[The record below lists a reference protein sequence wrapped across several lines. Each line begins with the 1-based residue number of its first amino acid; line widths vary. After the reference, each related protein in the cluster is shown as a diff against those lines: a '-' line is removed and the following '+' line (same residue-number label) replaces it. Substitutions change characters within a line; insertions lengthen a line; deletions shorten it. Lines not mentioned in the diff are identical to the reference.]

1 MSYKTRWDNG
11 SWKAVCDVC
20 GRDYKNTDLEK
31 RWDGLM
37 VCQGDWETRQP
48 QDFVKGVADKQV
60 PPFTRPEQ
68 ADTFTFVCTLIT
80 CQGIADYGEAECAR
94 ADVDNGYRPVCTM
107 ESSIAMPPT
116 AIAGCAVAGKL
127 YPGLNDFLT
136 GG

>member
-1 MSYKTRWDNG
+1 MSYKTRWNNG
-11 SWKAVCDVC
+11 SWRAVCDVC

-68 ADTFTFVCTLIT
+68 SDVFICNINDS
-80 CQGIADYGEAECAR
+80 QGLADYGTANCAQ
-94 ADVDNGYRPVCTM
+94 ADSNYFLLLET
-107 ESSIAMPPT
+107 E
-116 AIAGCAVAGKL
+116 
-127 YPGLNDFLT
+127 DFLPQEFLLQEDNSKIFLN
-136 GG
+136 